1 MIAGNKF
8 RVLGTS
14 DYPICDCCG
23 KTNLTRSVGLEN
35 ESGDTFNVGV
45 ICASKLLRQ
54 RHQGKNH
61 RVSPEAIVSM
71 GRAAKASADWQ
82 KRNGYGPASF
92 ELVAV

>member
-35 ESGDTFNVGV
+35 ESGDTFT
-45 ICASKLLRQ
+45 AR
-54 RHQGKNH
+54 
-61 RVSPEAIVSM
+61 EALAWARIEVEIAEQEREYRRM
-71 GRAAKASADWQ
+71 
-82 KRNGYGPASF
+82 
-92 ELVAV
+92 